1 MNVIAILDVGKTNK
15 KLLLFDEQYRVV
27 WERSVAFDN
36 ATDEDGESC
45 EDLGR
50 LTSWI
55 RESLAMASALPDFRI
70 RAVNFSAY
78 GASFVHLGSDGH
90 PVAPLYNYLK
100 AYPEALRK
108 KFYKSY
114 GGEVTFSMLTASPV
128 LGSLNSGMQLYRIKH
143 QLPDLYASIH
153 CSLHLPQ
160 YLSYLVTGK
169 AFSEITSIG
178 CHTNLWNFAQQ
189 HYHEWVYREGI
200 IDKLAPIVPSTS
212 VQPLEVGRATA
223 IAGGG
228 ARSIASSR
236 AAEIIAGVGL
246 HDSSASIIPYL
257 ESFREPFVLISTG
270 TWCITMNPFNDEPLT
285 IAELQQDCLC
295 YMSYLGRPVKAAR
308 LFAGHDHEQQVK
320 RLADHFHISPAFAS
334 TVAFDPACVAGLR
347 EREERGGHPQA
358 AAPGVAGGSGT
369 AGSPKV
375 RRATTAGGKVR
386 STRGTDKV
394 AAALKAS
401 VFGKRELAAFDSF
414 EQAYHRLMMDIME
427 QQVASTRLVLHAAD
441 VRRVFVD
448 GGFGRN
454 QVYMHLLAAA
464 FPDMEVFAA
473 SIPQATAMG
482 AALAIHSHW
491 NKRILP
497 GDIIE
502 LKYYK

>member
-15 KLLLFDEQYRVV
+15 KLLLFDEQYRIV
-27 WERSVAFDN
+27 WERSVAFDS

-45 EDLGR
+45 EDLR
-50 LTSWI
+50 QLTSWVG
-55 RESLAMASALPDFRI
+55 ESLAVASALADIRI
-70 RAVNFSAY
+70 QAVNFSAY
-78 GASFVHLGSDGH
+78 GASFVHLGGDGQ

-100 AYPEALRK
+100 AYPEILRK

-143 QLPDLYASIH
+143 QLPELYARIH

-160 YLSYLVTGK
+160 YLSYLLTGK

-212 VQPLEVGRATA
+212 VQLPAAGRATA

-236 AAEIIAGVGL
+236 AAEIIVGVGL

-270 TWCITMNPFNDEPLT
+270 TWCITMNPFNDDPLT
-285 IAELQQDCLC
+285 VAELQQDCLC

-320 RLADHFHISPAFAS
+320 RLADHFHLSPAFAA
-334 TVAFDPACVAGLR
+334 TVAFDPACVADLG
-347 EREERGGHPQA
+347 EREEQA
-358 AAPGVAGGSGT
+358 AGPGATGGESK
-369 AGSPKV
+369 A
-375 RRATTAGGKVR
+375 RRAATAGGKARTVNR
-386 STRGTDKV
+386 AGKV
-394 AAALKAS
+394 ASPLKAS

-427 QQVASTRLVLHAAD
+427 QQVASARLVLHD
-441 VRRVFVD
+441 GGVRRIFVD

>member
-15 KLLLFDEQYRVV
+15 KLLLFDEQYRIV
-27 WERSVAFDN
+27 WERSIAFDS
-36 ATDEDGESC
+36 ATDEDGEPC

-50 LTSWI
+50 LTSWVG
-55 RESLAMASALPDFRI
+55 ESLAMASALADFRI

-78 GASFVHLGSDGH
+78 GASLVHLGEDGQ

-143 QLPDLYASIH
+143 QLPELYASIH
-153 CSLHLPQ
+153 RSLHLPQ
-160 YLSYLVTGK
+160 YLSYLLTGK
-169 AFSEITSIG
+169 TFSEITSIG

-212 VQPLEVGRATA
+212 VQPLGVGRATA
-223 IAGGG
+223 ITGGG
-228 ARSIASSR
+228 ARSIASGR
-236 AAEIIAGVGL
+236 AAEIVAGVGL

-285 IAELQQDCLC
+285 VAELQQDCLC

-320 RLADHFHISPAFAS
+320 RLADHFHVSPAIAA
-334 TVAFDPACVAGLR
+334 TVAFDPACVDLLRAG
-347 EREERGGHPQA
+347 EGQV
-358 AAPGVAGGSGT
+358 VASGK
-369 AGSPKV
+369 ARPAS
-375 RRATTAGGKVR
+375 RAGKV
-386 STRGTDKV
+386 
-394 AAALKAS
+394 AHALKAS
-401 VFGKRELAAFDSF
+401 VFGKRELAAFDNF
-414 EQAYHRLMMDIME
+414 GQAYHRLMMDIME
-427 QQVASTRLVLHAAD
+427 QQIASTRLVLHDTD
-441 VRRVFVD
+441 VRRIFVD

-464 FPDMEVFAA
+464 FPGMEVFAA

>member
-15 KLLLFDEQYRVV
+15 KLLLFDEQYRIV
-27 WERSVAFDN
+27 WERSMAFDS

-55 RESLAMASALPDFRI
+55 RESLAMASALPDFHI

-78 GASFVHLGSDGH
+78 GASFVHLGGDGQ

-100 AYPEALRK
+100 AYPEVLRK

-143 QLPDLYASIH
+143 QLPDLYARIH

-160 YLSYLVTGK
+160 YLSYLLTGK
-169 AFSEITSIG
+169 AMSDITSIG

-212 VQPLEVGRATA
+212 VQPLAAGGMVA
-223 IAGGG
+223 IAGNGMPPVV
-228 ARSIASSR
+228 
-236 AAEIIAGVGL
+236 AGVGL

-270 TWCITMNPFNDEPLT
+270 TWCISMNPFNDEPLT
-285 IAELQQDCLC
+285 VAELQQDCLC

-320 RLADHFHISPAFAS
+320 RLADHFHVAPGLAAG
-334 TVAFDPACVAGLR
+334 VAFDPGYVADLR
-347 EREERGGHPQA
+347 GREGQATSSVNATGGVKATGGH
-358 AAPGVAGGSGT
+358 
-369 AGSPKV
+369 KV
-375 RRATTAGGKVR
+375 RRTGRAGKIA
-386 STRGTDKV
+386 ST
-394 AAALKAS
+394 LKAS
-401 VFGKRELAAFDSF
+401 VFGKRELAEFDNF

-427 QQVASTRLVLHAAD
+427 EQVASTRLVLHDAD
-441 VRRVFVD
+441 VRRIFVD

-464 FPDMEVFAA
+464 FPEMEVFAA